1 MQNYFYQQAGSIPQ
15 LGYFRMNLNK
25 MGKLLL
31 VLNIYYVYNTPIEVL
46 NFHVPIVPLQFR
58 ICLNKSMSRTR
69 PISVVIADTAF
80 IVRKGLKAM
89 IAENPSFQFVTEA
102 ENAESLVQALDTHHP
117 DVLIVDHCCD
127 DCFSIGFIEEI
138 KHRFPEVHIL
148 VISHEKTLEEINSV
162 IGIGIH
168 NYLLKDCDETEI
180 TEAIVSCAS
189 GEQYYCGQI
198 LDVLLEKDQEEASNC
213 ATGTISEREKDIV
226 RELVK
231 GKRPK
236 EIAELLNI
244 SHYTVTT
251 HRKNIYKK
259 LGINHS
265 YELARF
271 ALKTGIQ

>member
-1 MQNYFYQQAGSIPQ
+1 
-15 LGYFRMNLNK
+15 MNLNK
-25 MGKLLL
+25 RRNVSWGLG
-31 VLNIYYVYNTPIEVL
+31 IQHPENTTIGVL
-46 NFHVPIVPLQFR
+46 NFEVPIVPLQFR
-58 ICLNKSMSRTR
+58 ICLNKSMSRNR

-89 IAENPSFQFVTEA
+89 IAENPQFQFITEA
-102 ENAESLVQALDTHHP
+102 ENDEILIEALDTHHP

-138 KHRFPEVHIL
+138 KNRFPEVHIL

-180 TEAIVSCAS
+180 TEAIVSCAQ

-198 LDVLLEKDQEEASNC
+198 LDVLLEKENDEATQC